1 MLTSAKCYFCDNG
14 ADTLYVN
21 GENAVFCNNCERKA
35 GVNGGKRR
43 FCKKGDSMR
52 GYKAFNCDLTCRGFQ
67 YEIGETYTLDDP
79 DSLEIC
85 KSGFHFC
92 PNIASCY
99 KYYDAKDTTR
109 ICEVEALGEIQ
120 ESDEG
125 DKMVTDKIKIIR
137 EITGPEKRGNLTE
150 QDGYC
155 NTGESNTGNWNTG
168 DFNTGR
174 KNTGNKNTGN
184 WNIGNSNSGDRNTG
198 YDNAGDW
205 NSGNRNAGNNN
216 TGYNNAGDWNT
227 GNWNVGDCNTGDFNY
242 GSCNSGSYNDGDRNS
257 GDRNFGCKNSGDYN
271 SGNWNSGCFN
281 THANPTISMFN
292 KQSDWTMEDWV
303 WSDARA
309 IILDLFREEEKKQD
323 LWEKLDRE
331 YKAIVMSL
339 PNFDADIFEECTGIR
354 VGVPDKSCEKTN
366 KSHG

>member
-1 MLTSAKCYFCDNG
+1 
-14 ADTLYVN
+14 
-21 GENAVFCNNCERKA
+21 
-35 GVNGGKRR
+35 
-43 FCKKGDSMR
+43 MR
-52 GYKAFNCDLTCRGFQ
+52 GYKAFNSDLTCRGFQ

-198 YDNAGDW
+198 YNNTGDW
-205 NSGNRNAGNNN
+205 NSGNRNIGDSNSGYGNAGN
-216 TGYNNAGDWNT
+216 WNT
-227 GNWNVGDCNTGDFNY
+227 GNWNDGDWNAGDFNTGD
-242 GSCNSGSYNDGDRNS
+242 
-257 GDRNFGCKNSGDYN
+257 
-271 SGNWNSGCFN
+271 WNAGCFN
-281 THANPTISMFN
+281 THRDPKIKMFN
-292 KQSDWTMEDWV
+292 KPSSWTMDDWMR
-303 WSDARA
+303 SDAW
-309 IILDLFREEEKKQD
+309 IIISILFRNASSRQAGWD
-323 LWEKLDRE
+323 KLSKED
-331 YKAIVMSL
+331 KAVIASL
-339 PNFDADIFEECTGIR
+339 PNFDADIFYECTGIR
-354 VGVPDKSCEKTN
+354 VDVPDKSCE
-366 KSHG
+366 